1 MIMPKRVGV
10 AALIA
15 ITIAALSFGLSAGFS
30 IAGIPGFDSTAVA
43 YGNRTMSPV
52 RVQNVARSEW
62 APGNTAGWGG
72 AGVIGGG

>member
-1 MIMPKRVGV
+1 MIMPKRIGV

-15 ITIAALSFGLSAGFS
+15 ITIAALSFGLFAGFS
-30 IAGIPGFDSTAVA
+30 IAGIPAFDSTAVA
-43 YGNRTMSPV
+43 YGNRTISPV

-62 APGNTAGWGG
+62 TSGNTAGWGG

>member
-1 MIMPKRVGV
+1 MIMPKRIGV

-15 ITIAALSFGLSAGFS
+15 IIIAALSFGLSAGFS
-30 IAGIPGFDSTAVA
+30 IAGIPAFASTAVA
-43 YGNRTMSPV
+43 YGNRTISPV

-62 APGNTAGWGG
+62 TPGNTAGWGG